1 MAILKNNKHKEYTRF
16 AAHCLEM
23 VTITRD
29 QESSV
34 HSTRN
39 GCRMAAAGGCCS
51 SSIEIRDMIQLE
63 VASAGGL
70 RPRHHTL
77 QQRGHPCN
85 GRHL

>member
-23 VTITRD
+23 VTIARD
-29 QESSV
+29 QEFRSIQ
-34 HSTRN
+34 RE
-39 GCRMAAAGGCCS
+39 MAAEWLAAGGCCS
-51 SSIEIRDMIQLE
+51 SSIEIRDMTQLE